1 MKKIVSN
8 DLLNAGGEMTMKM
21 YLSGSGNADLSE

>member
-8 DLLNAGGEMTMKM
+8 DLRMFLNAGEKMTMKM
-21 YLSGSGNADLSE
+21 YLSGSCNAD